1 MPVVGG
7 HGGGSLGTAVVWFAI
22 GFAVA
27 LLLRARV
34 NNRNDSDEP
43 ADEARSQQRTRTRAR
58 TSTGTGRAVL
68 RTMRTVNDIRAISR
82 GPGAY
87 GRRVLRRQAFRTLRK
102 W

>member
-1 MPVVGG
+1 M
-7 HGGGSLGTAVVWFAI
+7 GTAVVWFAV

-27 LLLRARV
+27 LLLRARL
-34 NNRNDSDEP
+34 NNRNETEAPDDAP
-43 ADEARSQQRTRTRAR
+43 ARTRPRAR

>member
-1 MPVVGG
+1 M
-7 HGGGSLGTAVVWFAI
+7 TALIWFGI

-27 LLLRARV
+27 LFLRARV
-34 NNRNDSDEP
+34 GSRTERDAP
-43 ADEARSQQRTRTRAR
+43 AATPRRPAPR

-68 RTMRTVNDIRAISR
+68 GAMRAVNDVRAVSR

-87 GRRVLRRQAFRTLRK
+87 GKRVLRRAAFRTLRR

>member
-1 MPVVGG
+1 M
-7 HGGGSLGTAVVWFAI
+7 GTAVVWFAV

-34 NNRNDSDEP
+34 NNRNDTEEP
-43 ADEARSQQRTRTRAR
+43 ADVPAQTRTRTQTR

-68 RTMRTVNDIRAISR
+68 RTMRAVNDIRAVSR

>member
-1 MPVVGG
+1 M
-7 HGGGSLGTAVVWFAI
+7 GTAVVWFAV

-27 LLLRARV
+27 LLLRVRV
-34 NNRNDSDEP
+34 NNRNDTEEP
-43 ADEARSQQRTRTRAR
+43 ADVPAHTPTQTR

-68 RTMRTVNDIRAISR
+68 RTMRAVNDIRAVSR